1 MRLVCGFGFGDL
13 SIVKTEA
20 LGAAVA
26 AALLLTAAPVVG
38 WSAENPPERSP
49 EKAAERSADPTAGL
63 TRQAGLLPVY
73 VDKDKGRILVALPA
87 ADAGGVSGRFL
98 YVTAL
103 KTGLGSAP
111 VGLDRARLGRSQILV
126 FRRIGQ
132 KVVAEYE
139 NPRFVAAGA
148 SADEQAAAHDAF
160 AVSTVWA
167 GKVEGVTPDG
177 RILVDLSG
185 FLTRDVEDIA
195 GDLQRSGERGYK
207 LVPDLSVA
215 DPAAVKVFP
224 LNLEFEA
231 RQTFASDTPGP
242 EVRNIAPDAKLI
254 TLTVRHSLI
263 KLPEPGYVPRYFDP
277 RSGGFDSIVYDYAA
291 PLDKDIAVR
300 LAHRYRLEKTDPTA
314 AVSPV
319 KKPIV
324 YYVDRAAPE
333 PVRTALQ
340 QGASWWAKAFEA
352 AGFKDAY
359 RVEIMPE
366 GADPLDVRYN
376 VINWVD
382 RATRGWSYGAS
393 VVDPRTGEIVK
404 GSVLLGALRVRQDM
418 LIFEGLVGA
427 DLDGTGGPNDPV
439 QVSITRLRELAAHE
453 VGHTLGF
460 AHNFGA
466 STQGRTSVMDYPA
479 PRVKLTGGKIDLSDA
494 YGKDIGDWDRFI
506 VDWMYADVPA
516 GPAGEQALAAKAKAA
531 AEQLRFVQDDDAR
544 PVNSGHPAGAIWDDG
559 SDPVAELDRTM
570 AVRRVAID
578 QFGERALRPGEAL
591 EALRRKFVPIYL
603 LHRYQVEAAAKSVG
617 GVDFGYGVKGD
628 RNAAAAVV
636 PAERQRA
643 ALTALMA
650 AMTPQALDTPERLI
664 PLLSSGQ
671 SGRGDRQS
679 EIETFGTAG
688 GPVYDSLVAAD
699 VGAQIVLDALTA
711 SERLNRLVDQHRR
724 DPAEP
729 GVGEITHRLL
739 TAAFTPAAGRYAEIA
754 RRVQTRTVLDLAAA
768 ARKPATSPGAASEI
782 DQALADLA
790 VKLKATPGADPAERA
805 HRLRLAALLQDKDE
819 LKRVLADPKLKP
831 ETPPGMPI
839 GEVD

>member
-1 MRLVCGFGFGDL
+1 
-13 SIVKTEA
+13 VKSA
-20 LGAAVA
+20 LFGAAAMA
-26 AALLLTAAPVVG
+26 AFLLAVGPTSVLAQAAP
-38 WSAENPPERSP
+38 A
-49 EKAAERSADPTAGL
+49 KAAEAGPVAGL
-63 TRQAGLLPVY
+63 ARQDGLLPVY
-73 VDKDKGRILVALPA
+73 VDRDKGRILVALPK
-87 ADAGGVSGRFL
+87 ADAAGVSGRFL
-98 YVTAL
+98 YVTSL

-132 KVVAEYE
+132 KVIAEYE
-139 NPRFVAAGA
+139 NPRFVAANA

-167 GKVEGVTPDG
+167 GKVEGLTADG
-177 RILVDLSG
+177 RVLVDLSG

-195 GDLQRSGERGYK
+195 GDLQRAGERGYK
-207 LVPDLSVA
+207 IVPDLSVA

-224 LNLEFEA
+224 ENLEFEA

-300 LAHRYRLEKTDPTA
+300 LAHRFRLEKTDPSK

-393 VVDPRTGEIVK
+393 ISDPRTGEIVK

-427 DLDGTGGPNDPV
+427 DQEGRGGGNDPV

-466 STQGRTSVMDYPA
+466 STQGRASVMDYPP

-494 YGKDIGDWDRFI
+494 YGKDIGDWDKFI
-506 VDWMYADVPA
+506 VDLMYADVPPGAA
-516 GPAGEQALAAKAKAA
+516 GQKVLAAKAKAA
-531 AEQLRFVQDDDAR
+531 AEHLRFVQDDDAR
-544 PVNSGHPAGAIWDDG
+544 PVESGHPAGAIWDDG
-559 SDPVAELDRTM
+559 ADPIAELDRMM
-570 AVRRVAID
+570 AVRKVAID
-578 QFGERALRPGEAL
+578 QFGEKALKPGEAL

-617 GVDFGYGVKGD
+617 GVDYGYGVKGD
-628 RNAAAAVV
+628 ANAAAKVV
-636 PAERQRA
+636 PADRQRA
-643 ALTALMA
+643 ALASLLA
-650 AMTPQALDTPERLI
+650 AITPEALDTPERLI

-671 SGRGDRQS
+671 SGRPDRQTT
-679 EIETFGTAG
+679 IEVFATAG
-688 GPVYDSLVAAD
+688 GPVYDSLAAAD
-699 VGAQIVLDALTA
+699 VGAGVVVDALTA
-711 SERLNRLVDQHRR
+711 SPRLNRLVDQHRR
-724 DPAEP
+724 DPNEP
-729 GVGEITHRLL
+729 GVGELADRMLA
-739 TAAFTPAAGRYAEIA
+739 AAFAPATGRYAEIA
-754 RRVQTRTVLDLAAA
+754 RRTQTRTALQLAYA
-768 ARKPATSPGAASEI
+768 ARLPATSSGAASEI

-790 VKLKATPGADPAERA
+790 AKLKAQPGTDPSERA
-805 HRLRLAALLQDKDE
+805 HRLHLAALLEDKED
-819 LKRVLADPKLKP
+819 LKRVLADPKWRP

-839 GEVD
+839 GEDDDGDF

>member
-1 MRLVCGFGFGDL
+1 MKLGLF
-13 SIVKTEA
+13 
-20 LGAAVA
+20 GAAAA
-26 AALLLTAAPVVG
+26 AALLLAAAP
-38 WSAENPPERSP
+38 ALAFQP
-49 EKAAERSADPTAGL
+49 AAARPADAVAGL
-63 TRQAGLLPVY
+63 TRQDGLLPTY
-73 VDKDKGRILVALPA
+73 VDKDKGRILVALPP
-87 ADAGGVSGRFL
+87 ADASGVNGRFL

-111 VGLDRARLGRSQILV
+111 VGLDRARISQSKILV
-126 FRRIGQ
+126 FRRIGG
-132 KVVAEYE
+132 KVIAEYE

-148 SADEQAAAHDAF
+148 SADEQTAAQDAF

-177 RILVDLSG
+177 RVLVDLSS
-185 FLTRDVEDIA
+185 FLTRDVQDIA
-195 GDLQRSGERGYK
+195 DDLRRAGEKGYK
-207 LVPDLSVA
+207 LVPDLSMA

-224 LNLEFEA
+224 QNLEFEA

-291 PLDKDIAVR
+291 PLDKDIAIR
-300 LAHRYRLEKTDPTA
+300 LAHRFRLEKTDPTK

-324 YYVDRAAPE
+324 FYVDRAAPE

-393 VVDPRTGEIVK
+393 ITDPRTGEIVK

-427 DLDGTGGPNDPV
+427 DQDGKGGPNDPV

-466 STQGRTSVMDYPA
+466 STQGRTSVMDYPP
-479 PRVKLTGGKIDLSDA
+479 PRVKLTNGKIDLSDA

-506 VDWMYADVPA
+506 VDWMYTEVPPGAAGRKVLAD
-516 GPAGEQALAAKAKAA
+516 KAKAA
-531 AEQLRFVQDDDAR
+531 AEKLRFVQDTDAR
-544 PVNSGHPAGAIWDDG
+544 PVESGHPDGAIWDDG
-559 SDPVAELDRTM
+559 ADPIAELDRMM
-570 AVRRVAID
+570 AVRKVAID
-578 QFGERALRPGEAL
+578 QFGENALRPGEPL

-628 RNAAAAVV
+628 RNAAATLV

-643 ALTALMA
+643 ALSALLA
-650 AMTPQALDTPERLI
+650 AMTPQVLDTPERLI

-671 SGRGDRQS
+671 SGRPDRQT
-679 EIETFGTAG
+679 EIEVFATAG

-699 VGAQIVLDALTA
+699 VGAGVVVEALTA
-711 SERLNRLVDQHRR
+711 PARLNRLVDQHRR
-724 DPAEP
+724 DASEP
-729 GVGEITHRLL
+729 GVGEVTGRLL
-739 TAAFTPAAGRYAEIA
+739 DAAFTPAAGRYAEIA
-754 RRVQTRTVLDLAAA
+754 RRVQTRTVLDLAYA
-768 ARKPATSPGAASEI
+768 ARQAETSPGAASEI

-790 VKLKATPGADPAERA
+790 EKLKAQPGTDPAERA
-805 HRLRLAALLQDKDE
+805 HRLHLAALLTDKDE
-819 LKRVLADPKLKP
+819 LKRVLADPKMRP

-839 GEVD
+839 GEDDDGDF

>member
-1 MRLVCGFGFGDL
+1 VKSKAFGA
-13 SIVKTEA
+13 T
-20 LGAAVA
+20 VA
-26 AALLLTAAPVVG
+26 AAAVLLSAAPALA
-38 WSAENPPERSP
+38 WADKPA
-49 EKAAERSADPTAGL
+49 EKAGETSPQKTPDVTAGL
-63 TRQAGLLPVY
+63 TRQDGLLPVY
-73 VDKDKGRILVALPA
+73 VDKDKGRILVALPP
-87 ADAGGVSGRFL
+87 ADASGVSGRFL

-111 VGLDRARLGRSQILV
+111 VGLDRARIGRGEILV
-126 FRRIGQ
+126 FRRLGA
-132 KVVAEYE
+132 KVIAEYE
-139 NPRFVAAGA
+139 NPRFIAPGG
-148 SADEQAAAHDAF
+148 SADEQVAAHDAF

-177 RILVDLSG
+177 RILVDLSS

-207 LVPDLSVA
+207 IVPDLSVA

-231 RQTFASDTPGP
+231 RQTFASDTPGA

-263 KLPEPGYVPRYFDP
+263 KLPEPGYVPRLFDP
-277 RSGGFDSIVYDYAA
+277 RSGGFDSIVYDYSA
-291 PLDKDIAVR
+291 PLDRDIAVR
-300 LAHRYRLEKTDPTA
+300 LAHRFRLEKTDPTK

-333 PVRTALQ
+333 PVRSALQ

-359 RVEIMPE
+359 RVELMPE

-382 RATRGWSYGAS
+382 RATRGWSYGQS
-393 VVDPRTGEIVK
+393 ITDPRTGEIIK
-404 GSVLLGALRVRQDM
+404 GSVLLGSLRVRQDM
-418 LIFEGLVGA
+418 LIFEGLVGV
-427 DLDGTGGPNDPV
+427 DQDGTGGPSDPV

-466 STQGRTSVMDYPA
+466 STQGRLSVMDYPA

-494 YGKDIGDWDRFI
+494 YGKDIGDWDRFL
-506 VDWMYADVPA
+506 VDWMYADVPP
-516 GPAGEQALAAKAKAA
+516 GPAGEKVLAAKAKAA
-531 AEQLRFVQDDDAR
+531 AEHLRFVQDNDAR
-544 PVNSGHPAGAIWDDG
+544 PVESAHPAGAIWDDG
-559 SDPVAELDRTM
+559 SDSVAELDRMM
-570 AVRRVAID
+570 AVRRAAID

-591 EALRRKFVPIYL
+591 EALKRKFVPIYL

-643 ALTALMA
+643 ALTSLLA
-650 AMTPQALDTPERLI
+650 AMTPAALDTPERLI
-664 PLLSSGQ
+664 PLLSSAQ

-679 EIETFGTAG
+679 EIETFATAG

-699 VGAQIVLDALTA
+699 VGAQVVLDSLTA
-711 SERLNRLVDQHRR
+711 PERLNRLVDQHRR
-724 DPAEP
+724 DPGEP
-729 GVGEITHRLL
+729 GVGELTHRLL

-768 ARKPATSPGAASEI
+768 ARKPATSSGAASAI

-805 HRLRLAALLQDKDE
+805 HRLRLAALLQDKEE
-819 LKRVLADPKLKP
+819 LKRVLADTKARP
-831 ETPPGMPI
+831 EVPPGMPI
-839 GEVD
+839 GADDGDL

>member
-1 MRLVCGFGFGDL
+1 MKR
-13 SIVKTEA
+13 A
-20 LGAAVA
+20 LFGAAA
-26 AALLLTAAPVVG
+26 AAAILLAAAP
-38 WSAENPPERSP
+38 ALAFQAPSP
-49 EKAAERSADPTAGL
+49 QGAARPADAVAGL
-63 TRQAGLLPVY
+63 NRQDGLLPTY
-73 VDKDKGRILVALPA
+73 VDKDKGRILVALPP
-87 ADAGGVSGRFL
+87 ADASGANGRFL

-111 VGLDRARLGRSQILV
+111 VGLDRARISQSKILV

-132 KVVAEYE
+132 KVIAEYE

-167 GKVEGVTPDG
+167 GKVEGVTSDG
-177 RILVDLSG
+177 RVLVDLSG

-207 LVPDLSVA
+207 IVPDLSVA

-224 LNLEFEA
+224 QNLEFEA
-231 RQTFASDTPGP
+231 RQTFTSDTPGP

-263 KLPEPGYVPRYFDP
+263 KLPEPGYTPRYFDP

-300 LAHRYRLEKTDPTA
+300 LAHRYRLEKTDPSK

-333 PVRTALQ
+333 PVRTALR

-382 RATRGWSYGAS
+382 RATRGWSYGQS
-393 VVDPRTGEIVK
+393 ITDPRTGEIVK

-427 DLDGTGGPNDPV
+427 DQDGKGGGNDPV
-439 QVSITRLRELAAHE
+439 QVSITRLRELSAHE

-466 STQGRTSVMDYPA
+466 STQGRTSVMDYPP
-479 PRVKLTGGKIDLSDA
+479 PRVKLTNGKIDLSDA

-506 VDWMYADVPA
+506 VDWMYADVPK
-516 GPAGEQALAAKAKAA
+516 GEAGEKVLAAKAKAA
-531 AEQLRFVQDDDAR
+531 AEKLRFVQDNDAR
-544 PVNSGHPAGAIWDDG
+544 PVNSGQPAGAIWDDG
-559 SDPVAELDRTM
+559 ADPIAELDRMM
-570 AVRRVAID
+570 AVRKVAID
-578 QFGERALRPGEAL
+578 QFGEKALRPGEAL
-591 EALRRKFVPIYL
+591 EALRRKFAPIYL

-628 RNAAAAVV
+628 RNVLAPLV
-636 PAERQRA
+636 PAERQR
-643 ALTALMA
+643 TALNSLLA
-650 AMTPQALDTPERLI
+650 AITPEALDTPERLI

-671 SGRGDRQS
+671 SGRDDRQS
-679 EIETFGTAG
+679 DIEVFATAG

-699 VGAQIVLDALTA
+699 VGTGIVVEALIA
-711 SERLNRLVDQHRR
+711 PERLNRLVDQHRR
-724 DPAEP
+724 DANEP
-729 GVGEITHRLL
+729 GVGEVTGKLL
-739 TAAFTPAAGRYAEIA
+739 EAVFKPAAGRYAEIA
-754 RRVQTRTVLDLAAA
+754 RRSQTRAALDLAYA
-768 ARKPATSPGAASEI
+768 ARLPATSPGAASEI

-790 VKLKATPGADPAERA
+790 EKLKASPGTDPADRA
-805 HRLRLAALLQDKDE
+805 HRLRLAALLTDKDE
-819 LKRVLADPKLKP
+819 LKRVLADPKMRP

-839 GEVD
+839 GEDDDGDF

>member
-1 MRLVCGFGFGDL
+1 M
-13 SIVKTEA
+13 
-20 LGAAVA
+20 LGAA
-26 AALLLTAAPVVG
+26 AALAMVFTSAPAKAVDTPQAPV
-38 WSAENPPERSP
+38 NPV
-49 EKAAERSADPTAGL
+49 AGL
-63 TRQAGLLPVY
+63 TRQDGLVPVY

-87 ADAGGVSGRFL
+87 ADATGVNGRFL

-111 VGLDRARLGRSQILV
+111 IGLDRARIGRSEILV
-126 FRRIGQ
+126 FRRFGQ

-139 NPRFVAAGA
+139 NPRFRATGA

-167 GKVEGVTPDG
+167 GKVEGVMADG
-177 RILVDLSG
+177 RVLVDLSS

-195 GDLQRSGERGYK
+195 GDLQRAGEKGFK
-207 LVPDLSVA
+207 QVADLSVA

-231 RQTFASDTPGP
+231 RQTFASDTPGA

-263 KLPEPGYVPRYFDP
+263 KLPEPGYVPRVFDP

-300 LAHRYRLEKTDPTA
+300 LAHRFRLEKTDPSK
-314 AVSPV
+314 AVSTV

-333 PVRTALQ
+333 PIRTALQ

-382 RATRGWSYGAS
+382 RATRGWSYGQS
-393 VVDPRTGEIVK
+393 ITDPRTGEIVK

-427 DLDGTGGPNDPV
+427 DQEGKGGPNDPV
-439 QVSITRLRELAAHE
+439 QVSITRLRELSAHE

-466 STQGRTSVMDYPA
+466 STQGRPSVMDYPA
-479 PRVKLTGGKIDLSDA
+479 PRVKLTAGKIDLSDA

-516 GPAGEQALAAKAKAA
+516 GAAGEKALAAKARAA
-531 AEQLRFVQDDDAR
+531 AEHLRFVQDNDAR
-544 PVNSGHPAGAIWDDG
+544 PVGSGHPAGAIWDDG
-559 SDPVAELDRTM
+559 ADSVAELDRMM
-570 AVRRVAID
+570 AVRKVAID
-578 QFGERALRPGEAL
+578 QFGEQALKPGEAL

-628 RNAAAAVV
+628 RNAAATVV
-636 PAERQRA
+636 PGERQRA
-643 ALTALMA
+643 ALSALLA
-650 AMTPQALDTPERLI
+650 AIKPEALDTPERLI

-671 SGRGDRQS
+671 SGREDRQS
-679 EIETFGTAG
+679 EIEVFATAG
-688 GPVYDSLVAAD
+688 GPIYDSLVAAD
-699 VGAQIVLDALTA
+699 VGTGIVVEALTA
-711 SERLNRLVDQHRR
+711 PERLNRLVDQHRR
-724 DPAEP
+724 DATEP
-729 GVGEITHRLL
+729 GVGEVTGRLL
-739 TAAFTPAAGRYAEIA
+739 AAAFAPAAGRYAEIA
-754 RRVQTRTVLDLAAA
+754 HRTQTRTVLDLAYA
-768 ARKPATSPGAASEI
+768 ARLAATSPGAASEI

-790 VKLKATPGADPAERA
+790 VKLRAEPGTDPSERA
-805 HRLRLAALLQDKDE
+805 HRLHLAALLTDKDE
-819 LKRVLADPKLKP
+819 LKRVLADPKMRP

-839 GEVD
+839 GAAED

>member
-1 MRLVCGFGFGDL
+1 MK
-13 SIVKTEA
+13 SEA

-26 AALLLTAAPVVG
+26 AALMLAVAPALAR
-38 WSAENPPERSP
+38 AERAP
-49 EKAAERSADPTAGL
+49 EKPADRPSEKPAEKAPDATAGL
-63 TRQAGLLPVY
+63 ARQDGLLPVY

-87 ADAGGVSGRFL
+87 ADASGVSGRFL

-111 VGLDRARLGRSQILV
+111 VGLDRARPGRSQILV
-126 FRRIGQ
+126 FRRIGG
-132 KVVAEYE
+132 KVIAEYE

-148 SADEQAAAHDAF
+148 SADEQAAARDAF

-167 GKVEGVTPDG
+167 GKVEGVMADG
-177 RILVDLSG
+177 RILVDLSS

-207 LVPDLSVA
+207 LVPDLSLA

-263 KLPEPGYVPRYFDP
+263 RLPEPGYVPRYFDP
-277 RSGGFDSIVYDYAA
+277 RSGGFGGLVYDFAA
-291 PLDKDIAVR
+291 PLDKDLAVR
-300 LAHRYRLEKTDPTA
+300 LALRHRLEKTDPTKA
-314 AVSPV
+314 ISTV
-319 KKPIV
+319 KNPIV

-333 PVRTALQ
+333 PVRTALRD
-340 QGASWWAKAFEA
+340 GAAWWAKAFEA

-366 GADPLDVRYN
+366 GADPLDIRYN

-393 VVDPRTGEIVK
+393 ITDPRTGEIIK

-427 DLDGTGGPNDPV
+427 DQDGTGGPNDPV

-494 YGKDIGDWDRFI
+494 YGKDIGEWDRFI
-506 VDWMYADVPA
+506 VDWLYGDVPP
-516 GPAGEQALAAKAKAA
+516 GPAGEKVLAAKARAA
-531 AEQLRFVQDDDAR
+531 SQHLRFVQDDDAR
-544 PVNSGHPAGAIWDDG
+544 PVDSGHPAGAIWDDG
-559 SDPVAELDRTM
+559 ADAVAELDRMM
-570 AVRRVAID
+570 AVRKAAID

-628 RNAAAAVV
+628 ASAVAKLV

-643 ALTALMA
+643 ALTSLLA
-650 AMTPQALDTPERLI
+650 AMTPTALDTPERLI

-671 SGRGDRQS
+671 PGRNDRQT
-679 EIETFGTAG
+679 EIEIFATAG
-688 GPVYDSLVAAD
+688 GPVYDSLAVAD
-699 VGAQIVLDALTA
+699 VGAQVVLDALIA
-711 SERLNRLVDQHRR
+711 PARLNRLVDQHRR

-729 GVGEITHRLL
+729 GVGEVTQRLL
-739 TAAFTPAAGRYAEIA
+739 SAAFTPAAGRYAEIA
-754 RRVQTRTVLDLAAA
+754 RRVQSRTVLDLAAV
-768 ARKPATSPGAASEI
+768 ARRPGTSPGAASQI

-790 VKLKATPGADPAERA
+790 VRLKAAPGTDPAERA
-805 HRLRLAALLQDKDE
+805 HRLRLAALLQDKEE
-819 LKRVLADPKLKP
+819 LKRVLADPKSRP
-831 ETPPGMPI
+831 EIPPGMPI
-839 GEVD
+839 GAD